1 MKKVKEMV
9 KKFWNDEDGLGIVE
23 ILLIL
28 AVIIGLALIFR
39 DQITAMV
46 EKIFKS
52 NNDKM
57 GDLLK

>member
-9 KKFWNDEDGLGIVE
+9 KKFWNDEEGLGIVE

-39 DQITAMV
+39 DQITSLV

-52 NNDKM
+52 NNGKM
-57 GDLLK
+57 DDLLK

>member
-9 KKFWNDEDGLGIVE
+9 KRFWNDEEGLGIVE

-39 DQITAMV
+39 DQITSMV

-57 GDLLK
+57 DDLLK

>member
-9 KKFWNDEDGLGIVE
+9 KKFWNDEEGLGIVE

-39 DQITAMV
+39 DQITSMV

-57 GDLLK
+57 DDLLK

>member
-9 KKFWNDEDGLGIVE
+9 KKFWKDEEGLGIVE

-39 DQITAMV
+39 DQITSMV

-57 GDLLK
+57 DDLLK